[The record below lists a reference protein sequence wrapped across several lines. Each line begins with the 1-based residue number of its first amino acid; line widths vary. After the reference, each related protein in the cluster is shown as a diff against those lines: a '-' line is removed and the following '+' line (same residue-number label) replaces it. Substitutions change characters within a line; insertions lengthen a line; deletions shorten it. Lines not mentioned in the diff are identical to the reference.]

1 MREEMNLVKGAWDI
15 AATLRRSSDRE
26 ALTLEGW
33 GKKKLTDLERIL
45 YVRSRSRKINRCVK
59 SQ

>member
-1 MREEMNLVKGAWDI
+1 MNLVKGAWDI

-45 YVRSRSRKINRCVK
+45 YVRSRSKKINRCVK